1 METLVSSL
9 CMCGESA
16 RNNTLVTPLQH
27 SQIMKT
33 FKQLLQQRIE
43 PETRPHSYQ
52 GANPKLP
59 SPVWIRLGSGMLMA
73 CGLKKEQAY
82 KGWITTT
89 ENIPKGTKI
98 HCNLYDKPNGVSITL
113 ATPKNKN
120 K

>member
-1 METLVSSL
+1 
-9 CMCGESA
+9 MCGESA

-33 FKQLLQQRIE
+33 FKQLLKQRAE
-43 PETRPHSYQ
+43 PDTRPLQIQ
-52 GANPKLP
+52 GANPNLP
-59 SPVWIRLGSGMLMA
+59 PPLWIRLGAGMLMA
-73 CGLKKEQAY
+73 CGNTKQQAY

-113 ATPKNKN
+113 AKPKK
-120 K
+120 KTI